1 MDGNR
6 VKIEDKVPNFKAI
19 DTDLNEFNFNDKKGK
34 IIMLKINFYIK

>member
-6 VKIEDKVPNFKAI
+6 VKIEDKAPNFKTI